1 MELFLYIIIY
11 ESYSWLCLYC
21 LEYYL
26 LAYIVQHKLTMKY
39 KENKEE
45 FEKRNDE

>member
-1 MELFLYIIIY
+1 MEVVRWF
-11 ESYSWLCLYC
+11 CPYC

-26 LAYIVQHKLTMKY
+26 LAYIVKRKLIMKN

-45 FEKRNDE
+45 FEKRYEK